1 MSGTTTTVETRKT
14 PATGAE
20 VAAAAAKADRI
31 RQGGVELGDQDVYLF
46 NEGTHSRL
54 YEKLGAH
61 LLPAGG
67 VYFAVW
73 APNAQY
79 VAVIGDFNGWD
90 KGRSPMRQK
99 GQSGLWEAS
108 IPDVAEGAFY
118 KFHIASRFD
127 GYTVDKVDPFGVQ
140 HAVAPR
146 KESVV
151 RRLDYTWNDAD
162 WMAGRGAKQ
171 TLDQPMSTY
180 ELHFGSWARVP
191 EDGDRSL
198 TYREMAPKLVQYLTD
213 RAFTHVEFLPLMEH
227 PFYGSWGYQTTG
239 YFAPTSRYGDPQ
251 DLMFLID
258 QLHQAGIGVI
268 LDWVPSHFPEDAHG
282 LGYFDGTH
290 LFEHADPRKGF
301 HPDWKSAIFNYGR
314 NEVKAFLISSAIFW
328 LDKYHAD
335 GLRVDAV
342 ASMLYLDYGRNAGEW
357 IPNQYGGRENLEAI
371 DFLRQMNREV
381 YANFPDVQTIAEES
395 TSYPMV
401 SRPIY
406 AGGLGFGYKWDMG
419 WMNDTLKYFKT
430 DPVYR
435 SYHHNMLTFRG
446 MYQYAENYV
455 LPISHD
461 EVVHLKGSLLSRM
474 PGDVWQQFANLR
486 LLLLNQWTQPGKKL
500 LFMGGEF
507 GQWHEWAHDS
517 SLDWHLLDWPSHR
530 GALQLVDDLNRLY
543 RSEPALYQ
551 GDCEPFGYEWIDA
564 NDSGQSVVTFLRKGR
579 TPGDVLLVAINYTPV
594 PRPNY
599 RVGLPSGGTW
609 REVLNTDATAYWGS
623 GQGNLGEIVASPLPH
638 HKWPRSLTLTLP
650 PLGGVIL
657 KPVVSV

>member
-1 MSGTTTTVETRKT
+1 MSGTTTTVEPRKT

-258 QLHQAGIGVI
+258 SCTRPA
-268 LDWVPSHFPEDAHG
+268 
-282 LGYFDGTH
+282 
-290 LFEHADPRKGF
+290 
-301 HPDWKSAIFNYGR
+301 SASF
-314 NEVKAFLISSAIFW
+314 
-328 LDKYHAD
+328 
-335 GLRVDAV
+335 
-342 ASMLYLDYGRNAGEW
+342 
-357 IPNQYGGRENLEAI
+357 
-371 DFLRQMNREV
+371 
-381 YANFPDVQTIAEES
+381 S
-395 TSYPMV
+395 T
-401 SRPIY
+401 
-406 AGGLGFGYKWDMG
+406 GC
-419 WMNDTLKYFKT
+419 
-430 DPVYR
+430 
-435 SYHHNMLTFRG
+435 
-446 MYQYAENYV
+446 
-455 LPISHD
+455 
-461 EVVHLKGSLLSRM
+461 
-474 PGDVWQQFANLR
+474 
-486 LLLLNQWTQPGKKL
+486 
-500 LFMGGEF
+500 
-507 GQWHEWAHDS
+507 
-517 SLDWHLLDWPSHR
+517 
-530 GALQLVDDLNRLY
+530 
-543 RSEPALYQ
+543 PATS
-551 GDCEPFGYEWIDA
+551 P
-564 NDSGQSVVTFLRKGR
+564 R
-579 TPGDVLLVAINYTPV
+579 TPTGWGTSTARTCSNTPTRGRGST
-594 PRPNY
+594 PTGRA
-599 RVGLPSGGTW
+599 RSSTTAGT
-609 REVLNTDATAYWGS
+609 R
-623 GQGNLGEIVASPLPH
+623 
-638 HKWPRSLTLTLP
+638 
-650 PLGGVIL
+650 
-657 KPVVSV
+657 